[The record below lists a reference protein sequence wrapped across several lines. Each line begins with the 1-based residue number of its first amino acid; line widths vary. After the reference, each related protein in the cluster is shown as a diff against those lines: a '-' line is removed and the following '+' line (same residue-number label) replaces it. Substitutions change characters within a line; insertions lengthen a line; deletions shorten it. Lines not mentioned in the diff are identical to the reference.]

1 MLTFSG
7 LTVSAVG
14 PGISWVNG
22 RAPLGSRMGGGR
34 GEYRGLLQVER
45 GGIGPI
51 RPFGGVNR
59 HMGRA
64 APGVVAWACVA
75 LLW

>member
-1 MLTFSG
+1 MPGRLM
-7 LTVSAVG
+7 AVRH
-14 PGISWVNG
+14 WVQEWVV
-22 RAPLGSRMGGGR
+22 GR
-34 GEYRGLLQVER
+34 GEYGGLLQVER

-59 HMGRA
+59 HIGRA